1 MCATLPAESSSEPA
15 GMRGSRSWRLLAC
28 LLACAAIVVGRKLE
42 EVSTPQFWAEDGAVF
57 FRDAH
62 VLGWHAFTT
71 TYAGYFHLLP
81 RLIAAAAA
89 SLDPLWTP
97 ALFACGA
104 FAVTLYTV
112 ALTQS
117 SRCPL
122 PATPLL
128 AFAVVL
134 VPDAREVLLCLA
146 NIQWVTTG
154 ALLLVLISADPRT
167 PGQTVHD
174 FVAIVLLGMTGPAI
188 VLLAPLFL
196 WRACRRRT
204 AASVWICVAAVAIAS
219 IQGFSVAHDP
229 QLLQVT
235 PGRVSVPDL
244 PAVPGIRIGASLF
257 AGTFISENYA
267 WWPAVLMTI
276 ASLVGV
282 AVLAL
287 RRGSDREERIMLA
300 IAAAGLLLAT
310 IARCKHDWNTLRIP
324 GFGARYF
331 FPIQLIVLW
340 LVLSS
345 MHDSRRW
352 VARLSS
358 AAFVWI
364 VVINVPRLHE
374 RPLTDLK
381 WPTYAEKIRAGGE
394 VVVPINPVPWTF
406 TLPAANHGR

>member
-1 MCATLPAESSSEPA
+1 
-15 GMRGSRSWRLLAC
+15 MRGSRNWRLLAC
-28 LLACAAIVVGRKLE
+28 LLACAAIVVGRRFE
-42 EVSTPQFWAEDGAVF
+42 AVTTPQLWAEDGPIF
-57 FRDAH
+57 FRDAQ
-62 VLGWHAFTT
+62 VLGAHAFTT
-71 TYAGYFHLLP
+71 TYAGYFHLIP
-81 RLIAAAAA
+81 RLVAAVA
-89 SLDPLWTP
+89 SCFDPLWAP
-97 ALFACGA
+97 ALFGWGA
-104 FAVTLYTV
+104 LAVTLYTV
-112 ALTQS
+112 AMTQS
-117 SRCPL
+117 VRCPL
-122 PATPLL
+122 PSTPLL

-167 PGQTVHD
+167 PGQSVHD
-174 FVAIVLLGMTGPAI
+174 FAAIVLLGMTGPAI
-188 VLLAPLFL
+188 VLFVPLFF
-196 WRACRRRT
+196 WRAWRRRT
-204 AASVWICVAAVAIAS
+204 SASVWICVAAVAVAS

-235 PGRVSVPDL
+235 PGRVSVPDM
-244 PAVPGIRIGASLF
+244 PAIPGIRIGASLF
-257 AGTFISENYA
+257 AGAFISEHYA

-276 ASLVGV
+276 ASLIGI

-287 RRGSDREERIMLA
+287 KRGSDREERIMLA
-300 IAAAGLLLAT
+300 IAAVGLLLAT

-352 VARLSS
+352 VARLSA
-358 AAFVWI
+358 AAFLWI
-364 VVINVPRLHE
+364 VVINAPRLHE
-374 RPLTDLK
+374 PPLTDLN

-406 TLPAANHGR
+406 TLPATHRSQ